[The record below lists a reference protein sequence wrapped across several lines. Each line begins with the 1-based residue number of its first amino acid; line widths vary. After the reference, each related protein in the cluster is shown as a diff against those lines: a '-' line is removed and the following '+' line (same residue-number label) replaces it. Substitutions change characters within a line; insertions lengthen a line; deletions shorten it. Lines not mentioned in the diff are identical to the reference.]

1 MATPN
6 TTPDSKSG
14 HFALSR
20 GFMSTVY
27 TPAVLASTVT
37 FGSVTVEGLN
47 IAYREAGDPSSPKL
61 VLLHGWPAS
70 SHQFRELIPALASR
84 FHVIAPDYP
93 GFGNSD
99 TPDPVVFPYTFD
111 KLAEI
116 TQGFLKAKGFERYG
130 LYIQDYGGPVG
141 FRIMTKNPDG
151 LDWLIIQNTNAY
163 EVGFS
168 AALGRCGISGL
179 IDKGN
184 EKEPR
189 ACYELDTV
197 YHTAGRKSRLRE
209 PGRLHST
216 PY

>member
-1 MATPN
+1 MWHAPN
-6 TTPDSKSG
+6 TIRTASSPAIL
-14 HFALSR
+14 HFPEVYEHCLYSSCPRQHRHVWIRHRRRSEYRLSR
-20 GFMSTVY
+20 S
-27 TPAVLASTVT
+27 
-37 FGSVTVEGLN
+37 GLFLQS
-47 IAYREAGDPSSPKL
+47 EARSAAR
-61 VLLHGWPAS
+61 GWPAS

-130 LYIQDYGGPVG
+130 LYFQDYGGPVG
-141 FRIMTKNPDG
+141 FRIMTKNPDA

-168 AALGRCGISGL
+168 AAWAGLRNALGLTAVKRTS
-179 IDKGN
+179 
-184 EKEPR
+184 KEQR
-189 ACYELDTV
+189 AC
-197 YHTAGRKSRLRE
+197 SNWIRLRL
-209 PGRLHST
+209 PTWAAQPIPLLL
-216 PY
+216 P